1 MSIGTFR
8 EWLKENELNRSL
20 DLSSV
25 KTLKDV
31 KDSKLGKETVKIEQ
45 VLKGGDA
52 RFYLSD
58 GREMEVSP
66 EDTHLYTYIK
76 QILN

>member
-1 MSIGTFR
+1 MKIEF
-8 EWLKENELNRSL
+8 
-20 DLSSV
+20 
-25 KTLKDV
+25 

-76 QILN
+76 

>member
-8 EWLKENELNRSL
+8 EWLRENELNRSL

-58 GREMEVSP
+58 GR
-66 EDTHLYTYIK
+66 
-76 QILN
+76 

>member
-8 EWLKENELNRSL
+8 EWLRESELNEATFKFR
-20 DLSSV
+20 
-25 KTLKDV
+25 KGMKIEF

-76 QILN
+76 

>member
-1 MSIGTFR
+1 MITFR
-8 EWLKENELNRSL
+8 EWLAEKELNEATFKFR
-20 DLSSV
+20 
-25 KTLKDV
+25 KGMKIEFKDA
-31 KDSKLGKETVKIEQ
+31 KLGKEIVKIEQ

-76 QILN
+76 

>member
-76 QILN
+76 